1 MVEHVLAKHGTRVR
15 APAGASMLELILITI
30 IILLAIIIYIL
41 YSRLKAESSVLSD
54 LEHDHKSM
62 FVKHGKAWEHFV
74 PFTSDFEKIASKE
87 NFRFMGSPI
96 DGISFDEDAIKFI
109 EIKTGTSELSGKQK
123 KIKKQVQEKNVEWH
137 ELRY

>member
-1 MVEHVLAKHGTRVR
+1 MI
-15 APAGASMLELILITI
+15 ELILIAVI
-30 IILLAIIIYIL
+30 VILSIVIYAL
-41 YSRLKAESSVLSD
+41 YSKLKTETSALGE

-74 PFTSDFEKIASKE
+74 PFTQDFEKIANKE

-123 KIKKQVQEKNVEWH
+123 KIKKQVQEKKVEWH